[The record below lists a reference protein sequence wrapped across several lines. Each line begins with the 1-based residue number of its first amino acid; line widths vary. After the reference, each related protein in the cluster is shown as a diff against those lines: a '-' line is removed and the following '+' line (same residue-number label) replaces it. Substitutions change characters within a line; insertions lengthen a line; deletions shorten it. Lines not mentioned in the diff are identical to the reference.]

1 MVGHYYPRSLQMVL
15 DRYALD
21 NKVAVVTGAGR
32 GIGRTIA
39 LALANA
45 GAAVV
50 AIGRTEED
58 ITETAKAVKEKGCTA
73 LAICLDVTNSEAVNQ
88 MTTKVISELGGI
100 DILINNAGGEFN
112 AHKPAV
118 DLADGE
124 WLHVLDVNLT
134 GAFYCARAAGR
145 WMLEHGRGR
154 VINVACI
161 YGTRGS
167 INHVGYAAAK
177 GGVIQLTRA
186 LALEWARGGV
196 TVNTLGLGW
205 FEGQAQLLLDPDAT
219 DQLRRAL
226 PALRLGRLSDVE
238 TAVIYLAS
246 DTSRYLTGET
256 IWLDGGILCR

>member
-1 MVGHYYPRSLQMVL
+1 LSLPAG
-15 DRYALD
+15 DHHRTCALIRD
-21 NKVAVVTGAGR
+21 DQREGR
-32 GIGRTIA
+32 IA
-39 LALANA
+39 LQRVQQMIGSNLVHR
-45 GAAVV
+45 VV
-50 AIGRTEED
+50 CASQAQG
-58 ITETAKAVKEKGCTA
+58 
-73 LAICLDVTNSEAVNQ
+73 DVS
-88 MTTKVISELGGI
+88 
-100 DILINNAGGEFN
+100 
-112 AHKPAV
+112 
-118 DLADGE
+118 LADQQPDPDSVGSRQ
-124 WLHVLDVNLT
+124 VQ
-134 GAFYCARAAGR
+134 AAAAMLLWGTRGFDRDRIAGYWSWRRLGSVR
-145 WMLEHGRGR
+145 WMLEHGCGR

-186 LALEWARGGV
+186 LALEWARRGV

-205 FEGQAQLLLDPDAT
+205 FEGQTQLVLDPDAT

-238 TAVIYLAS
+238 TAIIYLAS